1 VFPEIEFERMKRLP
15 NYVFAEV
22 NNIKM
27 EARRAGIDVID
38 FSMGNPD
45 GPAPQHIT
53 DKLIEAS
60 AKPKNHGYSASAGI
74 YKLRLAICNW
84 YKRKYNV
91 DFLDPNKHACATMGS
106 KEGYVHL
113 VQAIVNVGDV
123 AVVPDPTY
131 PIHSYAFMLNGAAVH
146 KFELVFDDKFKV
158 DEDLFLERLQKTIDE
173 SIPKVKFVVVNF
185 PHNPTCATVTP
196 GFYQKIVDMAKRER
210 FYIISDIAYADITF
224 DGYITPSIFQAEGAL
239 DVAVECFTLS
249 KSYNMAGWRVG
260 TIVGNEKLI
269 GALKRIKSWLD
280 YGMFTPIQIA
290 ATVALDGPQDCV
302 EEHVEKYRKRR
313 DLMLETFAE
322 AGWVMNKPDAS
333 MFIWAKIPE
342 VASHLGSMEFS
353 KQLLT
358 QANVAVS
365 PGIGFGHYGDQYV
378 RIALIENEKRI
389 RQAAKNIKKY
399 LKSLEK

>member
-1 VFPEIEFERMKRLP
+1 MFDEIEFERMKRLP
-15 NYVFAEV
+15 NYVFAQV
-22 NNIKM
+22 NAIKM
-27 EARRAGIDVID
+27 EARRAGVDVID

-45 GPAPQHIT
+45 GETPKHIV
-53 DKLIEAS
+53 DKLKDAAS
-60 AKPKNHGYSASAGI
+60 KPKNYGYSASIGI

-91 DFLDPNKHACATMGS
+91 DFLDPDKHACATMGS

-131 PIHSYAFMLNGAAVH
+131 PIHSYAFMLNGAAIH
-146 KFELVFDDKFKV
+146 KFELVFDNEFKV
-158 DEDLFLERLQKTIDE
+158 DEELFFKNLQKTIDE
-173 SIPKVKFVVVNF
+173 SIPKVKYVVVNF
-185 PHNPTCATVTP
+185 PHNPSCATVTP
-196 GFYQKIVDMAKRER
+196 EFYTKLVEMAKRER

-224 DGYITPSIFQAEGAL
+224 DGYKTPSIFQAEGAL

-260 TIVGNEKLI
+260 FIVGNEKLV

-280 YGMFTPIQIA
+280 YGMFAPIQIA

-302 EEHVEKYRKRR
+302 DEIVSKYEKRR
-313 DLMLETFAE
+313 DVMLQAFAE
-322 AGWVMNKPDAS
+322 AGWVMDKPNAS

-342 VASHLGSMEFS
+342 KARHLGSLEFS
-353 KQLLT
+353 KQLLREA
-358 QANVAVS
+358 QVAVS

-378 RIALIENEKRI
+378 RIALIENENRI
-389 RQAAKNIKKY
+389 RQAAKNIKRY
-399 LKSLEK
+399 LKTLE